1 MFLIEIAC
9 PRGALTDD
17 DRRDL
22 AGEVCRLLVGAE
34 EGVAEETMS
43 RARAMMHVGFRE
55 LDCWTTGDGPWIPG
69 NAPPLWVTITVP
81 EAWRAEMSLTTIGMV
96 RRGVR
101 RLDRSH
107 GWQRP
112 EGHLWINLVGV
123 IDGSI
128 GMDGKPGT
136 ADDVVG
142 QMTAAYRAKNDAP
155 SADSADLPE
164 GVTIDPMCGMHVR
177 LGGSALTLEHEGR
190 TMGFC
195 AKSCR
200 AAYARQHGLSAPA

>member
-1 MFLIEIAC
+1 M
-9 PRGALTDD
+9 PRTA
-17 DRRDL
+17 
-22 AGEVCRLLVGAE
+22 
-34 EGVAEETMS
+34 
-43 RARAMMHVGFRE
+43 
-55 LDCWTTGDGPWIPG
+55 
-69 NAPPLWVTITVP
+69 
-81 EAWRAEMSLTTIGMV
+81 IGMV

-112 EGHLWINLVGV
+112 EGHLWINLVG
-123 IDGSI
+123 IADGSI

-142 QMTAAYRAKNDAP
+142 QMTAGYRAQNEAAN
-155 SADSADLPE
+155 ADSAGLPE
-164 GVTIDPMCGMHVR
+164 GVTIDPMCGMRVR
-177 LGGSALTLEHEGR
+177 LGRGAFTLEHEGR

-200 AAYARQHGLSAPA
+200 AAYARQYGLSAPA